1 MNNHKHYETARRAYY
16 WSSYSPEKRAVSECQ
31 FFDEINAEFEAAGV
45 DEAGKIK
52 FERLFLLSLAAK
64 SRCASSMI
72 TGVYLDFFNNY
83 PARFNVEKNRRA
95 NDRERK
101 VSDELLAYIERVR
114 KAIDKQ
120 NNPQNYA
127 ADAIRSD
134 DENAIDKL
142 KEKLAKLQ
150 KAQDQMKACNKI
162 IKDKKDN
169 KIERLAE
176 ILGSKEGAEQLLKP
190 DFCGRVGF
198 ASFNLTN
205 NNAAIKAAE
214 SRIKQLE
221 SQKQQETKEIKIAG
235 IKFVQNAELMRLQF
249 FFDGKPV
256 REVIDVMKKHGFK
269 WSPLNSCWQRL
280 WNGNAI
286 YAIKHFIKP
295 ELERILIN

>member
-1 MNNHKHYETARRAYY
+1 MNNHKHYETSIRAYY

-72 TGVYLDFFNNY
+72 TG

-150 KAQDQMKACNKI
+150 KAQDQMKDCNKI

-176 ILGSKEGAEQLLKP
+176 ILGSKEGAEQLLKL
-190 DFCGRVGF
+190 DFCGRVRF
-198 ASFNLTN
+198 ASFNLTS

-221 SQKQQETKEIKIAG
+221 SQKKQETKEIKIAG

-249 FFDGKPV
+249 FFDGKPA
-256 REVIDVMKKHGFK
+256 REVIDLMKKHGCK

-280 WNGNAI
+280 WNDNAI
-286 YAIKHFIKP
+286 YIIKHFIKP

>member
-1 MNNHKHYETARRAYY
+1 MQNHKHYETARKAHY
-16 WSSYSPEKRAVSECQ
+16 WTSFSPEKRAESECK
-31 FFDEINAEFEAAGV
+31 FFDEINAEFDAAGV

-64 SRCASSMI
+64 SRCASSMV
-72 TGVYLDFFNNY
+72 TG

-95 NDRERK
+95 NERERR

-120 NNPQNYA
+120 KNPQNYA

-162 IKDKKDN
+162 VKDKKNN

-176 ILGSKEGAEQLLKP
+176 ILGTKEKAEELLKP
-190 DFCGRVGF
+190 DFCGRLGF
-198 ASFNLTN
+198 TSHLLTN

-221 SQKQQETKEIKIAG
+221 SQGQQETKEITIAG
-235 IKFVQNAELMRLQF
+235 VKVIQNAELMRLQF
-249 FFDGKPV
+249 FFDKKPA
-256 REVIDVMKKHGFK
+256 REVIDLMKKHGFK
-269 WSPLNSCWQRL
+269 WSPSNSCWQRL

-286 YAIKHFIKP
+286 YTIKHYIKP

>member
-72 TGVYLDFFNNY
+72 TG

-221 SQKQQETKEIKIAG
+221 SQKQQETKTKTLNFG
-235 IKFVQNAELMRLQF
+235 
-249 FFDGKPV
+249 
-256 REVIDVMKKHGFK
+256 
-269 WSPLNSCWQRL
+269 SPIFW
-280 WNGNAI
+280 
-286 YAIKHFIKP
+286 
-295 ELERILIN
+295 

>member
-1 MNNHKHYETARRAYY
+1 MQNHKHYEAAKRAYY
-16 WSSYSPEKRAVSECQ
+16 WSSFSPEKRAESECQ
-31 FFDEINAEFEAAGV
+31 FFDEINAEFDAAGV

-72 TGVYLDFFNNY
+72 TG

-95 NDRERK
+95 NERERT
-101 VSDELLAYIERVR
+101 VSDELFAYIERVR
-114 KAIDKQ
+114 KAIDKEK
-120 NNPQNYA
+120 NPQNYA
-127 ADAIRSD
+127 SHAIRSD

-150 KAQDQMKACNKI
+150 KAQEQMKACNKI

-176 ILGSKEGAEQLLKP
+176 ILGTEERAKQLLEP
-190 DFCGRVGF
+190 DWCGRLGF

-221 SQKQQETKEIKIAG
+221 SQGQQETKEFIIAG
-235 IKFVQNAELMRLQF
+235 VKVVQNAELMRLQF
-249 FFDGKPV
+249 FFDGKPA
-256 REVIDVMKKHGFK
+256 REIIDLMKYFCNEK
-269 WSPLNSCWQRL
+269 
-280 WNGNAI
+280 
-286 YAIKHFIKP
+286 
-295 ELERILIN
+295 

>member
-1 MNNHKHYETARRAYY
+1 MNNHKHYESARRAYY
-16 WSSYSPEKRAVSECQ
+16 WTSFSPEKRAVSECQ

-45 DEAGKIK
+45 DEAGKVK
-52 FERLFLLSLAAK
+52 FERLFLLSLSAK

-72 TGVYLDFFNNY
+72 TGS
-83 PARFNVEKNRRA
+83 AKFNVEKNRRA
-95 NDRERK
+95 NERERK
-101 VSDELLAYIERVR
+101 VSDELLAYVERVR

-150 KAQDQMKACNKI
+150 KAQEQMKACNKI
-162 IKDKKDN
+162 VKDKKDN

-190 DFCGRVGF
+190 DFCGRLGF
-198 ASFNLTN
+198 TSFNLTN
-205 NNAAIKAAE
+205 NNAAIKAVE

-221 SQKQQETKEIKIAG
+221 SQGAQETKEFTIAG
-235 IKFVQNAELMRLQF
+235 VKVVQNAELMRLQF

-256 REVIDVMKKHGFK
+256 REVIDLMKKHGFK
-269 WSPLNSCWQRL
+269 WSPSNSCWQRL

-295 ELERILIN
+295 QLERILIN